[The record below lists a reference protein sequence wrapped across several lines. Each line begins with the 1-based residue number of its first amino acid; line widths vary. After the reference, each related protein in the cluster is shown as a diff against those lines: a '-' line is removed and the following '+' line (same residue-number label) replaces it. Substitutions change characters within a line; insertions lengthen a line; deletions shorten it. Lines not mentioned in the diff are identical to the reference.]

1 MKKAG
6 AVLTLVVILVLPL
19 VTYVIL
25 RQGDHQMKTIKHLGP
40 MVQNPDGS
48 PDSVYHKVG
57 PFAFTNQVGNSI
69 TSDSV
74 EGKVVIAG
82 LFFTA
87 GPTQSPKTARS
98 FVRLQEEFLQDP
110 GVRLML
116 ISVNPEKD
124 TPPALAEFGKA
135 YQAVPGKW
143 DLVTGPKNE
152 VEDFVRKQLYL
163 QLFQGKGGE
172 MGNNYSTNLRIIDQ
186 EGELRG
192 SWDYEGIE
200 LSAMDTLI
208 EHVRLLEI
216 EHARKRR

>member
-19 VTYVIL
+19 VAYVIL
-25 RQGDHQMKTIKHLGP
+25 RQGDHQMKTISHLGP
-40 MVQNPDGS
+40 MIKNPDGS

-57 PFAFTNQVGNSI
+57 PFSFQNQAGNSI
-69 TSDSV
+69 TSDSI

-87 GPTQSPKTARS
+87 GPTLSPKTARS
-98 FVRLQEEFLQDP
+98 FVRLQEEFSDDP
-110 GVRLML
+110 GVRLMM

-124 TPPALAEFGKA
+124 SVPVLADFGKA
-135 YQAVPGKW
+135 YMAIPGKW
-143 DLVTGPKNE
+143 DLVTGPAKE
-152 VEDFVRKQLYL
+152 VEDFVHDQLFL
-163 QLFQGKGGE
+163 QLFKGKGGE
-172 MGNNYSTNLRIIDQ
+172 MGYNYSTNLRIIDQ

-192 SWDYEGIE
+192 SWDYEGAE
-200 LSAMDTLI
+200 VNAMDTLI
-208 EHVRLLEI
+208 AHVRLLEI